1 VNVRNFRRENLSQLI
16 FLILLPIV
24 VFPWAVTGLSR
35 FAGVDITKLHQPMRW
50 FDVQSVYRGEFP
62 LWNPNIF
69 SGFPQFAEGES
80 GFLYIGNI
88 LQYLPVD
95 FSYAYTLVMLLHFAL
110 AGLLAYSCLRH
121 FGLDKRISCGLAVV
135 WAYSPFFMFHLS
147 APTILI
153 VLAWYPAFIQ
163 LADSMPGRPLRRLG
177 WLALLSSQILLA
189 GSVQMAFFGFTSY
202 FVYASIRWIA
212 CRKEIIGAGLRLIW
226 IPLAGVILG
235 GIVAAAQLLST
246 FELISYTERGAEL
259 GESFRSIGSWL
270 DLTRLGSV
278 LVFPLLSEGREL
290 LHYGSSLIYLGFIP
304 GLFFVGGLIYGWRNN
319 LLRIHII
326 AAIIII
332 LLAMGTRNQ
341 FNFWMEHIPPFDKF
355 RYFGRFAGFASWHL
369 IAAAGLWL
377 STVLAKYPAGVLDV
391 RKIWSIV
398 GWPMII
404 GVLSILVFIG
414 FHSTSTFVIAGIGFS
429 MIQLVVMLVLLRRA
443 KWRMHLATAAAVFTL
458 ALAYPI
464 GNMLQLDTGEY
475 KRVMGVFEQLAEER
489 PDGRYYMEG
498 ESGLISMDGH
508 GPFFLTPYRTMKGFA
523 GGNAASMAGLNV
535 LSGYT
540 PLKSKDWD
548 DIAKEL
554 MQAGETEGAREK
566 IYGRISPDYIV
577 TCEDVEIDGF
587 ENVAGFDLTGIS
599 DGGHLLK
606 SDQPVSDPF
615 LMPLSIYASVYET
628 RPCTSG
634 GIISYF
640 GLVLMLTFIFKRSG
654 LKTKLVK

>member
-1 VNVRNFRRENLSQLI
+1 MVRNFWRENLNQLI
-16 FLILLPIV
+16 LLILLPIV

-95 FSYAYTLVMLLHFAL
+95 FSYAYTLVMLFHFAL
-110 AGLLAYSCLRH
+110 AGVLAYSCLRH
-121 FGLDKRISCGLAVV
+121 FGLDKRISCGLAIV

-177 WLALLSSQILLA
+177 WLALLSSQMLLA
-189 GSVQMAFFGFTSY
+189 GSVQVAFFGFFSY

-212 CRKEIIGAGLRLIW
+212 SRKEIIGAGLRLIW
-226 IPLAGVILG
+226 IPLAGVVLG
-235 GIVAAAQLLST
+235 GIVAAVQLLST

-278 LVFPLLSEGREL
+278 FVFPLLSESKEL

-319 LLRIHII
+319 LLRVHII

-369 IAAAGLWL
+369 IVAAGLWL
-377 STVLAKYPAGVLDV
+377 STVFAKHPAGVLDV
-391 RKIWSIV
+391 RKIWSIA
-398 GWPMII
+398 GWPVII
-404 GVLSILVFIG
+404 GVLNIIIFTA

-429 MIQLVVMLVLLRRA
+429 IIQLIVMLIMLRRA
-443 KWRMHLATAAAVFTL
+443 KWRMHLATAAALFALV
-458 ALAYPI
+458 LAYPI

-475 KRVMGVFEQLAEER
+475 KRVMGVFEQLAKER
-489 PDGRYYMEG
+489 PNGRYYMEG
-498 ESGLISMDGH
+498 EAGLISMEGH

-540 PLKSKDWD
+540 PLKFKEWD
-548 DIAKEL
+548 
-554 MQAGETEGAREK
+554 QAANRLALAEIGDGQREE
-566 IYGRISPDYIV
+566 IYGQLFPDYV
-577 TCEDVEIDGF
+577 VSRDEIEIEGYEEVQGVNLD
-587 ENVAGFDLTGIS
+587 GIS
-599 DGGHLLK
+599 DGGYMLR
-606 SDQPVSDPF
+606 STQPVSDTF
-615 LMPLSIYASVYET
+615 IIHYQSKLFHIGM
-628 RPCTSG
+628 
-634 GIISYF
+634 IISLI
-640 GLVLMLTFIFKRSG
+640 GILISLALIIIPTG